1 MGLDWSAGYYL
12 RHRPGVGAQCRAG
25 YRPGAQSSRDRSHGQ
40 AGDAACGSGKM
51 RRLAKLLLL
60 PCLVVLLMG
69 ADNQEARYQN
79 LGGKIMCSC
88 GCAQMLLKCNHVG
101 CQNSDQM
108 TRELRAN
115 VQSTSND
122 EEVLNW
128 FRRKWGVTAVVEP
141 STHGFELVAWIL
153 PVAGLGVGLLLVIL
167 LIRNWKL
174 RTAPVAA
181 ADLNLDPELEALRA
195 RAHRETEI

>member
-1 MGLDWSAGYYL
+1 M
-12 RHRPGVGAQCRAG
+12 
-25 YRPGAQSSRDRSHGQ
+25 
-40 AGDAACGSGKM
+40 K
-51 RRLAKLLLL
+51 KLVKLVLV

-101 CQNSDQM
+101 CPNSARM
-108 TRELRAN
+108 IRELRAN
-115 VQSTSND
+115 VQNTSND

-128 FRRKWGVTAVVEP
+128 FRKNWGVTSVVEP
-141 STHGFELVAWIL
+141 STHGFELMAWIL
-153 PVAGLGVGLLLVIL
+153 PVAGLGLGLLLVLL

-174 RTAPVAA
+174 RTAPVSP
-181 ADLNLDPELEALRA
+181 ADLKLDPKLEAFRA
-195 RAHRETEI
+195 RAHQETEI